1 MLMVKIWLLTFFAL
15 GVSLTIL
22 LYFDEYWSD
31 ILNVDILLIFD
42 QKVSESWNNILGHD
56 ALNLV
61 NSLVITVSSTRQN
74 HHHMLKKTSPA

>member
-1 MLMVKIWLLTFFAL
+1 MFDL

-56 ALNLV
+56 SLNLV
-61 NSLVITVSSTRQN
+61 NSLAITVSSTRQK
-74 HHHMLKKTSPA
+74 HHRMLKKTSPA

>member
-15 GVSLTIL
+15 GVSLMIL

-42 QKVSESWNNILGHD
+42 QKVSESWNNILGHNS
-56 ALNLV
+56 LNLV
-61 NSLVITVSSTRQN
+61 NSLVITVSSIRQN
-74 HHHMLKKTSPA
+74 RHHMLKKTSPA